1 MTKVDEIKK
10 KVEEFQSL
18 QSKWSGRGA
27 YDTEPDWQFQNV
39 IRKAIQGE
47 KKIPQTPNGWE
58 LYSYNDEE
66 NMLSTPAANELAE
79 KAGEVADFI
88 LALPLGESKEVIEYL
103 KDYCWRVDI

>member
-10 KVEEFQSL
+10 KVKEFQNL
-18 QSKWSGRGA
+18 QSKWSSRGA

-39 IRKAIQGE
+39 IRKAIHGE
-47 KKIPQTPNGWE
+47 KKIPQTPNAWE
-58 LYSYNDEE
+58 LFSYNDEE
-66 NMLSTPAANELAE
+66 NRKSLPAAKEMTKKAE
-79 KAGEVADFI
+79 EVADFI